1 MPELA
6 WPAWVLFTVGVG
18 TLSGAV
24 IMVTKLGEMLG
35 RWAVKG
41 VRYAA
46 RPDVVMLTEELES
59 VIDDIAYIRRELTIN
74 GDKGSMKSMLFDVSE
89 KFDQHMRDY
98 HGN

>member
-18 TLSGAV
+18 TLSGAI
-24 IMVTKLGEMLG
+24 IMVTKLGEIVG

-46 RPDVVMLTEELES
+46 RPDVVMLTEELEA
-59 VIDDIAYIRRELTIN
+59 VIDDISYIRKELTIN
-74 GDKGSMKSMLFDVSE
+74 GDKGSMKSMLYEVSE
-89 KFDQHMRDY
+89 KFDQHMRDF

>member
-1 MPELA
+1 MPELT

-24 IMVTKLGEMLG
+24 VMVTKLGEIVG

-46 RPDVVMLTEELES
+46 RPDVIMLTEELEA
-59 VIDDIAYIRRELTIN
+59 VIDDISYIRKEMTVN
-74 GDKGSMKSMLFDVSE
+74 GDKASMKSMLAELTE
-89 KFDQHMRDY
+89 KFDTHMRDF